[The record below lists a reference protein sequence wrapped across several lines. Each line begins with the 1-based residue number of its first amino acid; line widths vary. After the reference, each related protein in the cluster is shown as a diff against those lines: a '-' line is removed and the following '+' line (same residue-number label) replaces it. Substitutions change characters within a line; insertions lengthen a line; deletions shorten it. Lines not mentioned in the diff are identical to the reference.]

1 MDELIQLIA
10 IITMFQLG
18 VFVVYLLA
26 GEQRKRLINI
36 RLAVFLTCN
45 FLYLAGFLL
54 SYFVLSLPEFFYIAY
69 VVLMSS
75 GWFFGP
81 TLLFYTETVLN
92 GDTNSEKLNNLHFL
106 PWLVILS
113 VKLVFIINSITAGVP
128 HNGSLPKIVQ
138 TIIQVAFFIQILVYL
153 IFILARI
160 YTSRE
165 EAKNYISS
173 FQRTAYSFLLLVVFG
188 FFAMWV
194 IDLIN
199 FILHIAS
206 GEYYTFLILLS
217 VLINLIFAN
226 ILIIRGLKEYHL
238 ILTTEKQNN
247 KPRYQKS
254 VLSSED
260 VHNSGERLKKILQE
274 EKIYLD
280 PDLSI
285 NRLAEKVGLPVKE
298 LSRVINEYFGVNF
311 YDLINRY
318 RIDEAR
324 RIMESSDG
332 MNKTILEI
340 LYEAGFNS
348 KSVFNNSFKKYTGIT
363 PTQFRRSISVNNLA
377 G

>member
-1 MDELIQLIA
+1 MDILIQLIA

-26 GEQRKRLINI
+26 GEQRKRFINI

-54 SYFVLSLPEFFYIAY
+54 SYFVLSLPEFFYIFY
-69 VVLMSS
+69 VVIISS

-92 GDTNSEKLNNLHFL
+92 GDTNFGKLNNLHFL
-106 PWLVILS
+106 PWLVVLS

-128 HNGSLPKIVQ
+128 LIGSLPKPVQ
-138 TIIQVAFFIQILVYL
+138 TIIQFAFFIQILVYL

-173 FQRTAYSFLLLVVFG
+173 FQRTAYAFLLLVVFG

-194 IDLIN
+194 IDLIH
-199 FILHIAS
+199 FILNIVS
-206 GEYYTFLILLS
+206 GEYYNFLILLS

-238 ILTTEKQNN
+238 ILTTEKQN

-285 NRLAEKVGLPVKE
+285 NLLAGKVGLPVKE

-363 PTQFRRSISVNNLA
+363 PTQFRRSLSVNNLA